1 MSADAQT
8 GLSQAEQ
15 RLGCHAPTPV
25 GSRTSTLNP
34 KADIDY
40 IVAIAKLVGI
50 NRLLLDGT
58 RGTIFDRRKTH

>member
-8 GLSQAEQ
+8 GLSRAEQ

-34 KADIDY
+34 KADIDH